1 MGPHYHLRGLTVNK
15 QNKIATAPKM
25 GQRTYSTRSLHGQV
39 VHELGR
45 RIVTGDIDEGT
56 VLPNETALGAS
67 FDVSRTALREGI
79 KVLTAKG
86 LLASRTRTGTR
97 VRPRYEWNMLDPD
110 ILAWRL
116 GTTKPDQFIRDL
128 VEFRRAIEP
137 LAASLAAER
146 ATDEDIAHLESAYAD
161 MESAGKNTDISV
173 EPDLRF
179 HQAILCASGNELLA
193 PLGAMIEAAL
203 MASFRMSTPVISD
216 DDLAV
221 HKDVLVAIKERDP
234 GKAWKAMYS
243 LLDHAMAFNATV
255 LAEMRDVQST
265 EG

>member
-1 MGPHYHLRGLTVNK
+1 MNN
-15 QNKIATAPKM
+15 QNKHAYVPKM
-25 GQRTYSTRSLHGQV
+25 AQRTYSTRSLHGQV
-39 VHELGR
+39 VHELGK

-56 VLPNETALGAS
+56 VLPNETELGAS

-97 VRPRYEWNMLDPD
+97 VRPRDEWNMLDPD

-116 GTTKPDQFIRDL
+116 DTSKPDQFIRDL

-146 ATDEDIAHLESAYAD
+146 ATDGDIEQLEKAYAD
-161 MESAGKNTDISV
+161 MVSAGEDINASV

-179 HQAILCASGNELLA
+179 HQVILRASQNELLA

-203 MASFRMSTPVISD
+203 TASFRMATPVIKLD
-216 DDLAV
+216 ALAV
-221 HKDVLVAIKERDP
+221 HKDVLDAIKERDP
-234 GKAWKAMYS
+234 SKAWKTMYS
-243 LLDHAMAFNATV
+243 LLDLAMAYNTAV
-255 LAEMRDVQST
+255 LTEMRKEQTAEV
-265 EG
+265 

>member
-1 MGPHYHLRGLTVNK
+1 
-15 QNKIATAPKM
+15 M

-45 RIVTGDIDEGT
+45 RIVTGDIDEGD
-56 VLPNETALGAS
+56 VLPNETELGAS

-97 VRPRYEWNMLDPD
+97 VRPRNEWNMLDPD

-116 GTTKPDQFIRDL
+116 DAKAQAEHFLRDL
-128 VEFRRAIEP
+128 VEFRQAVEP

-146 ATDEDIAHLESAYAD
+146 ASDADIAELEQAYND
-161 MESAGKNTDISV
+161 MAAVWEDVEASV

-179 HQAILCASGNELLA
+179 HHIILQSSGNELLA
-193 PLGAMIEAAL
+193 PLGTMIETAL
-203 MASFRMSTPVISD
+203 VASFRLATPAIKQD
-216 DDLAV
+216 ALTV
-221 HKDVLVAIKERDP
+221 HKTVLDAIKSRDSSA
-234 GKAWKAMYS
+234 AWKAMYA
-243 LLDHAMAFNATV
+243 LLDHAIAYNTSV
-255 LAEMRDVQST
+255 LDKVKAPEVKQAIA
-265 EG
+265 